1 MTMSHSRAQREM
13 MTAIGLKIGK
23 RCHISSNQAAK
34 DVIPYIRIIFQTNEA
49 MKNGLSRWFDFDEDM
64 VNYLSANK

>member
-1 MTMSHSRAQREM
+1 M
-13 MTAIGLKIGK
+13 
-23 RCHISSNQAAK
+23 SSNQAAK

-64 VNYLSANK
+64 VNYLSAKK